1 MEKVNI
7 PEIFAEDVF
16 TDAVM
21 QQRLPKI
28 IYKQFKKSIEEG
40 KDLDLATADVIAN
53 EIREWAIG
61 KGATHFAHLFQPL
74 TGVTAEK
81 QDSFITAPKADGS
94 VLTA

>member
-16 TDAVM
+16 TDAVI
-21 QQRLPKI
+21 QQRLPKS

-53 EIREWAIG
+53 EIRE
-61 KGATHFAHLFQPL
+61 
-74 TGVTAEK
+74 
-81 QDSFITAPKADGS
+81 
-94 VLTA
+94 